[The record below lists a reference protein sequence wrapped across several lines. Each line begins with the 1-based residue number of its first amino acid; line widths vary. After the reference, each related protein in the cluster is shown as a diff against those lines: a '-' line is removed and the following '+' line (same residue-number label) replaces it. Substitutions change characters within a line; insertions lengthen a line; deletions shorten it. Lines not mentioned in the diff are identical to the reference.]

1 MKLRSLFVLLAVV
14 ALVVFGQSAIAQTSV
29 VSFPDLPSGTDWVT
43 GLTTLFAAAAGLGL
57 GILGLRF
64 VVGMIKAGLAAR
76 KGRA

>member
-14 ALVVFGQSAIAQTSV
+14 ALVVVGQSAIAQTSV
-29 VSFPDLPSGTDWVT
+29 VSFPDLPEGTSWVT

-64 VVGMIKAGLAAR
+64 VIRMIAAGLAAR
-76 KGRA
+76 KARG